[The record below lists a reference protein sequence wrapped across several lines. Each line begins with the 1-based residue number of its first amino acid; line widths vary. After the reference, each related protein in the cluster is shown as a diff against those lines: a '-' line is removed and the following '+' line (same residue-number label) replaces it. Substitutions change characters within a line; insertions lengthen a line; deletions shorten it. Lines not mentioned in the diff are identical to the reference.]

1 MLDMVCFQFER
12 IGPIKGARYQLLWNN
27 DSLIFRRPYKLSEV
41 EGALI

>member
-1 MLDMVCFQFER
+1 MLDMVCFQLER

-41 EGALI
+41 EVALI